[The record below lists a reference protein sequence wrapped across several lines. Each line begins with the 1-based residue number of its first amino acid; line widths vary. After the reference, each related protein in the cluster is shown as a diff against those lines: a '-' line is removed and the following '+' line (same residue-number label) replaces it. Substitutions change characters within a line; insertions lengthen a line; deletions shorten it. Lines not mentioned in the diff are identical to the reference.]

1 MHPYLRNACVKRL
14 TCAHLSEPWP
24 PWTPRF
30 HNMLPVR
37 SSGSETRMTL
47 WALSAAEAFSE
58 LRADLCSQSH
68 AIVLILDADSARL
81 SEQMQQLQRLMQSAQ
96 VHAQPSHNPA
106 LFLVAAVSAQ

>member
-1 MHPYLRNACVKRL
+1 
-14 TCAHLSEPWP
+14 
-24 PWTPRF
+24 
-30 HNMLPVR
+30 MLPVR

-68 AIVLILDADSARL
+68 AILLILDADSARL